1 MNVKLGRSDVY
12 SIESADL
19 RKRIYATVE
28 KILGVKI
35 SKHESFPGPQPVAV
49 EKKDFMTLVKNQ
61 YMVCE
66 KTDGER
72 HVLILIKLDSK
83 PMAFLLSRNGSIY
96 FLNISCK
103 KEVWEGSIF
112 DGELV
117 ETKKGEWHYL
127 IHDCMSY
134 NSRSFMEQP
143 HHLRYHAILDFITK
157 RYTPKESDAFD
168 IKTKLF
174 YVYGDRLAETWK
186 HIVATTENKI
196 DGLIFTSVRN
206 PIIFGRDF
214 SLFKWKNPEDHTMDF
229 LVKLVQKKYNLYF
242 YRKSQHIIYKT
253 IAHNNPNYVLIK
265 EFIELHKADCVAGVI
280 IEFKYSEAHDG
291 VAEVFK
297 PYRLR
302 TDKDKPNGELTIN
315 NTLKNIQESIE
326 IEDFVFKPC
335 ELDGESPDA
344 FDEEQQRLCD
354 AFGEQLA
361 VCA

>member
-1 MNVKLGRSDVY
+1 MNVALGRSNVY
-12 SIESADL
+12 SIESVDL
-19 RKRIYATVE
+19 RKRIFATVE

-35 SKHESFPGPQPVAV
+35 AKHDTFPGPQPVAV
-49 EKKDFMTLVKNQ
+49 EKKDFGTLIKNQ

-117 ETKKGEWHYL
+117 QTKKDEWHYL
-127 IHDCMSY
+127 IHDCMAY
-134 NSRSFMEQP
+134 NSRSFMEHP
-143 HHLRYHAILDFITK
+143 HHLRYACIMDFITK

-174 YVYGDRLAETWK
+174 YVYGDRLAETWQ
-186 HIVATTENKI
+186 HIVKTTENKI
-196 DGLIFTSVRN
+196 DGLILTPVRH

-229 LVKLVQKKYNLYF
+229 LVKLVQKKYNLYY
-242 YRKSQHIIYKT
+242 YRKSQNVIYKT
-253 IAHNNPNYVLIK
+253 FGHRDANYPVIK
-265 EFIELHKADCVAGVI
+265 TFVESNSLDVVKGVI
-280 IEFKYSEAHDG
+280 IEFKYSMET
-291 VAEVFK
+291 EVFK
-297 PYRLR
+297 PYRIRL
-302 TDKDKPNGELTIN
+302 DKDKPNGELTIQ
-315 NTLKNIQESIE
+315 NTFKNIEESIE
-326 IEDFVFKPC
+326 IDDFKFTP
-335 ELDGESPDA
+335 DGDGSSG
-344 FDEEQQRLCD
+344 LCD
-354 AFGEQLA
+354 AFSEQLSLQTCDA
-361 VCA
+361 

>member
-1 MNVKLGRSDVY
+1 MNVQLGRSNVY
-12 SIESADL
+12 SIESDDL
-19 RKRIYATVE
+19 RKRIYATIE
-28 KILGVKI
+28 RLLGTKI

-49 EKKDFMTLVKNQ
+49 EKKDFTVLAKNQ

-103 KEVWEGSIF
+103 KEVWEGSVF

-117 ETKKGEWHYL
+117 KTKKGEWHYL
-127 IHDCMSY
+127 IHDCMAY
-134 NSRSFMEQP
+134 NARNFMEQP
-143 HHLRYHAILDFITK
+143 HHLRYYSILDFITK

-186 HIVATTENKI
+186 HISNTTENKI
-196 DGLIFTSVRN
+196 DGLIFTPVRN

-229 LVKLVQKKYNLYF
+229 LVKLVQKKYNLYY
-242 YRKSQHIIYKT
+242 YRKSQSVIYKSFSSKDK
-253 IAHNNPNYVLIK
+253 NYQLIK
-265 EFIELHKADCVAGVI
+265 SFIEQHKADAVKGSI
-280 IEFKYSEAHDG
+280 IEFKYFPDG
-291 VAEVFK
+291 EIFQ

-302 TDKDKPNGELTIN
+302 TDKDKPNGELTIQ
-315 NTLKNIQESIE
+315 NTFKNIKESIE
-326 IEDFVFKPC
+326 ISDFEFKTCEHDGSC
-335 ELDGESPDA
+335 ELD
-344 FDEEQQRLCD
+344 DEEQRLCD
-354 AFGEQLA
+354 AFDGQLG
-361 VCA
+361 VQDDDDE